1 MTTETTETT
10 TEDTVDDGSG
20 AQHDHQNPEAET
32 TEETAGTNRE
42 AKYRRQLRDTEAERD
57 GLVGQLDAMR
67 RAEAERI
74 AANVIAEPAALWAAD
89 VQLEDL
95 LGDAGTVD
103 AEKVTAAA
111 RDAQERLG
119 LQQRLRNAVPKEGA
133 NQRTSSS
140 TTFADAFAPH

>member
-1 MTTETTETT
+1 MTIETTDTT
-10 TEDTVDDGSG
+10 TEDTTDAGSG
-20 AQHDHQNPEAET
+20 AQPDHLNPEVET
-32 TEETAGTNRE
+32 TEEPAGTNRE

-74 AANVIAEPAALWAAD
+74 AGNVIAEPSALWAAD

-103 AEKVTAAA
+103 AEKVKAAA

-119 LQQRLRNAVPKEGA
+119 LQQRRTNVVPKEGG
-133 NQRTSSS
+133 NSRPKSS
-140 TTFADAFAPH
+140 TSFTDAFSPH